1 MSFVS
6 FIKES
11 MKEFDHIVWPT
22 SEETEKYFVTVVSMI
37 TVLTVFLFIVGTLF
51 SVGLFTAKKQL
62 VPVSSVTPATT
73 SSTPV
78 GDLKLDNV
86 QTTTTPVTGTAST
99 K

>member
-1 MSFVS
+1 
-6 FIKES
+6 

-22 SEETEKYFVTVVSMI
+22 SEETQKYFVTVVSMI
-37 TVLTVFLFIVGTLF
+37 TILTIFLFAVGSAF
-51 SVGLFTAKKQL
+51 SLGLFTAKKQL
-62 VPVSSVTPATT
+62 APVSSATQTTT
-73 SSTPV
+73 SSSSPV